1 LLVFGGKGKISD
13 IMGDVAKGIKSF
25 KKGLAEE
32 DQKPEV
38 VAPGDRRCA
47 PLIIKPPPTR
57 QIQTPQAGL
66 IAPADRVAF
75 REPGRAGANQG

>member
-1 LLVFGGKGKISD
+1 LIVFGGKSKISD

-38 VAPGDRRCA
+38 SHPSDPPVRTIDHQTAPDPA
-47 PLIIKPPPTR
+47 KLPETR
-57 QIQTPQAGL
+57 KVG
-66 IAPADRVAF
+66 
-75 REPGRAGANQG
+75 